1 MVFVVLNKYTIIG
14 LIAGCIISGLGVISM
29 VDFLANPVD
38 IMDFDDDFGVGESTT
53 FAFQAP
59 ENSLQK
65 IMITGS
71 SFDVKVSIPD
81 NVARFDD
88 SFKNK
93 ADISWVNTVSGEN
106 VIKIQNTGQS
116 ELNANGAL
124 KKSQD
129 PLFLTYHLLVII
141 AGIVVIGF
149 SAAFTVRKPRGF

>member
-1 MVFVVLNKYTIIG
+1 MLNKYTIVG
-14 LIAGCIISGLGVISM
+14 LIAGGIISGLGAISF
-29 VDFLANPVD
+29 VDFLVNPIDV
-38 IMDFDDDFGVGESTT
+38 MSFDDGFGVGESTT
-53 FAFQAP
+53 FVFQAP

-81 NVARFDD
+81 NAAKFAD
-88 SFKNK
+88 SYKNK
-93 ADISWVNTVSGEN
+93 VDLSWTNTISGEN

-116 ELNANGAL
+116 ELNAKGTL
-124 KKSQD
+124 EKSRD
-129 PLFLTYHLLVII
+129 PLFLTYHILVII

>member
-1 MVFVVLNKYTIIG
+1 MLNKYTIVG

-29 VDFLANPVD
+29 IDFLANPVD
-38 IMDFDDDFGVGESTT
+38 IMNFDDDFGVGESTT
-53 FAFQAP
+53 FVFQAP
-59 ENSLQK
+59 ENSNQ
-65 IMITGS
+65 IMVITGD
-71 SFDVKVSIPD
+71 SFDVKVSTPD
-81 NVARFDD
+81 NAAKFDG
-88 SFKNK
+88 SYKNK

-116 ELNANGAL
+116 ELNAKGAL

>member
-1 MVFVVLNKYTIIG
+1 MLNKYTIIG

-29 VDFLANPVD
+29 IDFLANPID
-38 IMDFDDDFGVGESTT
+38 TMKFDDDFGVGESTT

-65 IMITGS
+65 MVITGG

-81 NVARFDD
+81 NVVKFDN
-88 SFKNK
+88 SYKNK

-106 VIKIQNTGQS
+106 IIKIQNTGQS
-116 ELNANGAL
+116 ELNAKGTL
-124 KKSQD
+124 EKSRD
-129 PLFLTYHLLVII
+129 PLFLTYHILVII

>member
-1 MVFVVLNKYTIIG
+1 MLNKYTIVG

-29 VDFLANPVD
+29 VDFLANPID
-38 IMDFDDDFGVGESTT
+38 IMNFDDDFGVGESTI
-53 FAFQAP
+53 FSFQAS

-65 IMITGS
+65 LVITGS

-81 NVARFDD
+81 NAEKFDSSYKD
-88 SFKNK
+88 K
-93 ADISWVNTVSGEN
+93 ADISWVNTIPGEN

-116 ELNANGAL
+116 ELNAKGAL
-124 KKSQD
+124 EKSRD
-129 PLFLTYHLLVII
+129 PLFLTYHILVII

>member
-1 MVFVVLNKYTIIG
+1 MG
-14 LIAGCIISGLGVISM
+14 LIVGCIISGLGVISM
-29 VDFLANPVD
+29 IDFLVNPVD

-53 FAFQAP
+53 FVFQAP
-59 ENSLQK
+59 ENSDQ
-65 IMITGS
+65 IMIITGD
-71 SFDVKVSIPD
+71 SFDVKVSTPD
-81 NVARFDD
+81 NAAKFDG
-88 SFKNK
+88 SYKNK
-93 ADISWVNTVSGEN
+93 ANISWVNTVSGEN